1 MQGGP
6 SVRRCAGAVA
16 AHEVK
21 IGLLVKELPMTMRRL
36 GDRRSRPRFEIVG
49 QLWGSLETLEP
60 LDLVNLSRGGALLE
74 GRVPLAPDS
83 VQRLRVRFGD
93 QTLDVQARV
102 RHVATLSPATDGE
115 RYLIGLEFLGLQEQV
130 LEHIDRLLAINAAE
144 TSSSAGA

>member
-1 MQGGP
+1 
-6 SVRRCAGAVA
+6 VA

-49 QLWGSLETLEP
+49 QLWGSLETQEP

-83 VQRLRVRFGD
+83 VQRLRVRFED

-130 LEHIDRLLAINAAE
+130 FEHIDRLLAINAAE

>member
-1 MQGGP
+1 
-6 SVRRCAGAVA
+6 VA
-16 AHEVK
+16 AHEVR
-21 IGLLVKELPMTMRRL
+21 IYLLVKELPMTMRRRL

-49 QLWGSLETLEP
+49 QLWGSLETQEP

-74 GRVPLAPDS
+74 GRVPLAADS
-83 VQRLRVRFGD
+83 VQRLRVRFED

-102 RHVATLSPATDGE
+102 RHVATLSRATDGE

>member
-1 MQGGP
+1 
-6 SVRRCAGAVA
+6 
-16 AHEVK
+16 
-21 IGLLVKELPMTMRRL
+21 MTMRRRL

-49 QLWGSLETLEP
+49 QLWGSLETQEP

-74 GRVPLAPDS
+74 GRVPLAADS
-83 VQRLRVRFGD
+83 VQRLRVRFED

-102 RHVATLSPATDGE
+102 RHVATLSRATDGE